1 MALLERESPKG
12 KRVSLFVTCIVDMIY
27 PATGMSVADILEHL
41 GVQVDFP
48 PDQTCCAQPAF
59 NSGYHDE
66 ARTVARHFFKAFRDA
81 EVIVTPSGSCAAML
95 RHEYPQLFTAADGE
109 LYEAARRVAAIT
121 WEFSEFLVDGL
132 GISNLNLALP
142 QRESFAMHDA
152 CHGLR
157 GLGLGQAARDLMNNL
172 GNAELC
178 ELTECE
184 VCCGFGGLF
193 SVKMPDISNAMLQN
207 KLRNIEASDAATI
220 VTGDV
225 SCLTQM
231 NGGLSRGKSAKRVT
245 HLADVLAKGLPGD
258 RA

>member
-1 MALLERESPKG
+1 MALPERESPAG

-27 PATGMSVADILEHL
+27 PGTGLSVVDILEHV

-59 NSGYHDE
+59 NSGYRDE
-66 ARTVARHFFKAFRDA
+66 ARTVARHFFKAFKEA
-81 EVIVTPSGSCAAML
+81 EVIVTPSGSCAAMI
-95 RHEYPQLFTAADGE
+95 RHEYPHLFGPEDGDA
-109 LYEAARRVAAIT
+109 YEEAQRMAAIT

-132 GISNLNLALP
+132 GLADLNLSLP
-142 QRESFAMHDA
+142 TKQSFAMHDA

-157 GLGLGQAARDLMNNL
+157 GLGLGGASRDLIAHL
-172 GNAELC
+172 GNAELS
-178 ELTECE
+178 ELNECE

-193 SVKMPDISNAMLQN
+193 SLKMPELSNAMLRN
-207 KLRNIEASDAATI
+207 KVGNINASEADAI

-231 NGGLSRGKSAKRVT
+231 NGGLSRAKSPKRVL
-245 HLADVLAKGLPGD
+245 HLADVLAQGLPGGGS
-258 RA
+258 

>member
-27 PATGMSVADILEHL
+27 PATGMSVVDILEHL

-66 ARTVARHFFKAFRDA
+66 ARAVARHFFKAFRDA
-81 EVIVTPSGSCAAML
+81 EVIVTPSGSCATML

-121 WEFSEFLVDGL
+121 WEFSEFLVEGL
-132 GISNLNLALP
+132 GIANLNLALP
-142 QRESFAMHDA
+142 QSESFAIHDA

-157 GLGLGQAARDLMNNL
+157 GLGLGRATRDLMNNL

-178 ELTECE
+178 ELNECE

-207 KLRNIEASDAATI
+207 KLLNIEASDAATI

-245 HLADVLAKGLPGD
+245 HLADVLARGLPER